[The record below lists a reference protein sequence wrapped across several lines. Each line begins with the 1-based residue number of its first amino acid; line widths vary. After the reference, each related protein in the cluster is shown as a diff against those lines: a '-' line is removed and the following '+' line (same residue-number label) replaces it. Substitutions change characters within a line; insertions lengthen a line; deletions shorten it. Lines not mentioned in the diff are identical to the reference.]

1 MGNSSYLRFDDDNKT
16 KYIYSLNH
24 TAAYI
29 VVMCAN
35 DISDLVSMSKIH
47 FDYQL
52 NNNFHVV
59 MTAST
64 YWCCILIHCL
74 SHFPFQIVFFCTKC
88 SVPAFSVDVVILRN
102 QYNKIS
108 HLNFEWP
115 NTAHSIIQ
123 IHFSSWYQPS
133 VTLILPLCRAHVR
146 SDIFRTKTSIKF
158 IDSHSTSWLSPD
170 EYFDGLN
177 CWINLVYL
185 DL

>member
-1 MGNSSYLRFDDDNKT
+1 MVSWMSAATTTWLADLTITSIYGCIYCLDVCEW
-16 KYIYSLNH
+16 YIWFSEYVENTSLLL
-24 TAAYI
+24 
-29 VVMCAN
+29 VK
-35 DISDLVSMSKIH
+35 SLVSRSYGRKHLLMLHIDTLPITFCFSNS
-47 FDYQL
+47 F
-52 NNNFHVV
+52 
-59 MTAST
+59 
-64 YWCCILIHCL
+64 
-74 SHFPFQIVFFCTKC
+74 FFCTKC
-88 SVPAFSVDVVILRN
+88 SVPAFSVDVVMLRY

-158 IDSHSTSWLSPD
+158 IDSHSTSWLSQD